1 MSGGEYENQI
11 DYVFK
16 IVLIGDSAVGKSQL
30 LARFARNEFSLD
42 SKATIGVEF
51 QTKTIV
57 VDKKVIKAQI
67 WDTAGQE
74 RYRAVTSSYYRGAVG
89 ALLVYDISKR
99 VTFDHCERWLDE
111 LRAHADANIFV
122 MLVGNKADLK
132 ELRKVGTDEARD
144 FAEKHKVAFI
154 ETSALESLNV
164 EQAFV
169 QVLTEIYHIVSKRA
183 MEAEGK
189 EGPGTILPGV
199 KILVPAQ
206 NASETP
212 AAQLKKRRSTCC

>member
-1 MSGGEYENQI
+1 MASSGFGDSDNKI

-30 LARFARNEFSLD
+30 LNRFARNEFSFD

-51 QTKTIV
+51 QTRTLV

-89 ALLVYDISKR
+89 ALLVYDITKR
-99 VTFDHCERWLDE
+99 QSFEHCERWLDE
-111 LRAHADANIFV
+111 LRSHSDANIFI

-132 ELRKVGTDEARD
+132 SQRQVSTQEAKD
-144 FAEKHKVAFI
+144 FSQKHKLAFI
-154 ETSALESLNV
+154 ETSALESTNV
-164 EQAFV
+164 EAAYT
-169 QVLTEIYHIVSKRA
+169 QVLAEIHRIVSKRA
-183 MEAEGK
+183 LDAESSSGGASV
-189 EGPGTILPGV
+189 GPGVNILLPQ
-199 KILVPAQ
+199 ITDS
-206 NASETP
+206 ASS
-212 AAQLKKRRSTCC
+212 KKSSCCGG